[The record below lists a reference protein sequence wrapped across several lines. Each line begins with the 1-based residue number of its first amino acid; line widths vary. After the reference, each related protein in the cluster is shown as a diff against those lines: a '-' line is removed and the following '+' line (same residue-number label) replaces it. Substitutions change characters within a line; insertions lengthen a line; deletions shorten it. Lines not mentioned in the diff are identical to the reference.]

1 MYNESILPFSSILEL
16 FELNVTQKPNA
27 IALQCGNEA
36 LTYTNLNKKANQL
49 AHYLLNE
56 GVTSHHKI
64 ALYSYRSI
72 EYMIGLIA
80 VIKTGATFI
89 PIASDQPKERVAFI
103 LANSDCK
110 MVLSELILQD
120 NLTDTNVPVLYL
132 NEVIRECISQPIDN
146 LNITLTSNSV
156 AYILYTSGSTGNP
169 KGVIISQSALSNYL
183 LWAKDYYEIDSDSIL
198 PLFTSIG
205 FDLTITSKL
214 LPLLSGGKL
223 IIYKENA
230 NGLDTSLLQLLEDN
244 IVNVIKLT
252 PSHLVFFKDK
262 NLSASNI
269 RTMIVGGE
277 DFKVQLGKSITS
289 TFGNGIR
296 IFNEYGPTEATVGCI
311 VSEYKMDT
319 HIGIS
324 IPIGRPIKNMHVYIL
339 DAHKKLVPNGVIGE
353 LYLSGESLA
362 NGYIKLDELT
372 NAKFVENP
380 FVKGVKMYH
389 TGDLARINEHGEYE
403 YFGRVDEQ
411 VKLRGYRIELT
422 DIESNLLEFKG
433 IVNCAVV
440 LTESKKANT
449 KKGDATKCKNCGIP
463 SNNPETELD
472 SDGICRSCHNLIENQ
487 ERINKVYESEEK
499 LVAYYTGSA
508 AISSKDLRE
517 HLSKKLPSYMIP
529 SIFTYLDEIPL
540 TKNGKVDKK
549 TLKNLQ
555 IDDLVLETIFVAPR
569 NEFEELI
576 ENIWKEVLQLN
587 KIGVHDNFIAIG
599 GHSLAAI
606 RITSAISEELEL
618 KIPLNKIFELPSI
631 EGYANYIEQ
640 TILELL

>member
-1 MYNESILPFSSILEL
+1 
-16 FELNVTQKPNA
+16 
-27 IALQCGNEA
+27 
-36 LTYTNLNKKANQL
+36 
-49 AHYLLNE
+49 
-56 GVTSHHKI
+56 
-64 ALYSYRSI
+64 
-72 EYMIGLIA
+72 
-80 VIKTGATFI
+80 
-89 PIASDQPKERVAFI
+89 
-103 LANSDCK
+103 
-110 MVLSELILQD
+110 
-120 NLTDTNVPVLYL
+120 
-132 NEVIRECISQPIDN
+132 
-146 LNITLTSNSV
+146 
-156 AYILYTSGSTGNP
+156 
-169 KGVIISQSALSNYL
+169 
-183 LWAKDYYEIDSDSIL
+183 
-198 PLFTSIG
+198 
-205 FDLTITSKL
+205 
-214 LPLLSGGKL
+214 
-223 IIYKENA
+223 
-230 NGLDTSLLQLLEDN
+230 
-244 IVNVIKLT
+244 
-252 PSHLVFFKDK
+252 
-262 NLSASNI
+262 
-269 RTMIVGGE
+269 
-277 DFKVQLGKSITS
+277 
-289 TFGNGIR
+289 
-296 IFNEYGPTEATVGCI
+296 
-311 VSEYKMDT
+311 
-319 HIGIS
+319 
-324 IPIGRPIKNMHVYIL
+324 
-339 DAHKKLVPNGVIGE
+339 
-353 LYLSGESLA
+353 
-362 NGYIKLDELT
+362 
-372 NAKFVENP
+372 
-380 FVKGVKMYH
+380 
-389 TGDLARINEHGEYE
+389 
-403 YFGRVDEQ
+403 
-411 VKLRGYRIELT
+411 
-422 DIESNLLEFKG
+422 
-433 IVNCAVV
+433 V